1 MTRAGDE
8 GLGLERLPD
17 GVVQLTICGR
27 DKVNSLNEQDHRD
40 LSAIWPELDADPAVR
55 VIVVT
60 GAGRAFC
67 AGGSMEM
74 EQRLAGDYAGVVQ
87 TLTDARDL
95 VLNMINCDK
104 PIISAING
112 GAAGAGL
119 ATALMADISII
130 GEDVVL
136 ADGHTRIGITAGDHA
151 ALIWPLLC
159 GMARAK
165 YYLLTCD
172 RIDGRT
178 AAEIG
183 LVSKAV
189 PAEQVLPEA
198 LALAHR
204 LAAGPQHA
212 LRWTKHSL
220 NHWLRAAGPIF
231 ETSLGLEMIGLFGP
245 DFAEGIAAFTAKRQP
260 VFGDPAKP
268 GQPGPSQPDPS
279 QPGPTQQEEDQ

>member
-1 MTRAGDE
+1 
-8 GLGLERLPD
+8 
-17 GVVQLTICGR
+17 
-27 DKVNSLNEQDHRD
+27 
-40 LSAIWPELDADPAVR
+40 
-55 VIVVT
+55 
-60 GAGRAFC
+60 
-67 AGGSMEM
+67 MEM

-95 VLNMINCDK
+95 VLNMVNCDK

-189 PAEQVLPEA
+189 PADQVLPEA

-212 LRWTKHSL
+212 LRWTKRSL

-231 ETSLGLEMIGLFGP
+231 ESSLGLEMIGLFGP
-245 DFAEGIAAFTAKRQP
+245 DFAEGIAAFTAKREP
-260 VFGDPAKP
+260 RFAEAESRDAAAGDAEP
-268 GQPGPSQPDPS
+268 GEAGGP
-279 QPGPTQQEEDQ
+279 

>member
-1 MTRAGDE
+1 MTRAGAHNG
-8 GLGLERLPD
+8 GLSLARRPG
-17 GVVQLTICGR
+17 GIAQLTILGR
-27 DKVNSLNEQDHRD
+27 DKANSLSEQDHHD
-40 LSAIWPELDADPAVR
+40 LAAIWPTLDADPQVR

-60 GAGRAFC
+60 GEGGAFC
-67 AGGSMEM
+67 AGGSMAM
-74 EQRLAGDYAGVVQ
+74 ERRLAGDYTGITQ
-87 TLTDARDL
+87 TLADARYL
-95 VLNMINCDK
+95 VFNMVNCDK

-119 ATALMADISII
+119 ATALLADISII

-189 PAEQVLPEA
+189 PAGQVLPEA
-198 LALAHR
+198 LAVAGR

-212 LRWTKHSL
+212 LRWTKRSL

-231 ETSLGLEMIGLFGP
+231 ESSLGLEMLGLFGP
-245 DFAEGIAAFTAKRQP
+245 DFAEGTAAFTAKRP
-260 VFGDPAKP
+260 PAFGGPAGTGSP
-268 GQPGPSQPDPS
+268 AAQGDDH
-279 QPGPTQQEEDQ
+279 E

>member
-1 MTRAGDE
+1 MTRAGGE

-17 GVVQLTICGR
+17 GVVQLTIRGR

-40 LSAIWPELDADPAVR
+40 LAAIWPELGADPGVR

-60 GAGRAFC
+60 GEGRAFC
-67 AGGSMEM
+67 AGGNMEM

-95 VLNMINCDK
+95 VLNMVNCDK

-189 PAEQVLPEA
+189 PADQVLPEA

-212 LRWTKHSL
+212 LRWTKRSL

-231 ETSLGLEMIGLFGP
+231 ESSLGLEMIGLFGP
-245 DFAEGIAAFTAKRQP
+245 DFAEGIAAFTAKREP
-260 VFGDPAKP
+260 RFAEAESRDAAAGDAEP
-268 GQPGPSQPDPS
+268 GKAGGP
-279 QPGPTQQEEDQ
+279 

>member
-17 GVVQLTICGR
+17 GVVQLTIRGR

-40 LSAIWPELDADPAVR
+40 LAAIWPELGADPGVR

-60 GAGRAFC
+60 GQGRAFC
-67 AGGSMEM
+67 AGGNMEM

-130 GEDVVL
+130 GEDVVI

-189 PAEQVLPEA
+189 PREQVLPEA

-204 LAAGPQHA
+204 LAAGPQLA

-231 ETSLGLEMIGLFGP
+231 ETSLGLEMIGIFGP
-245 DFAEGIAAFTAKRQP
+245 DFAEGIAAFTAKREPKFGEADQP
-260 VFGDPAKP
+260 
-268 GQPGPSQPDPS
+268 
-279 QPGPTQQEEDQ
+279 